1 MEETIDILLSKAKNK
16 FLLSNAV
23 AGRAKQISE
32 GSLPYV
38 NNFDPTNPIITAIRE
53 IANDKIKIRMVTA
66 GSKKPQEVK
75 VLDTEEAPDALTR
88 LAKEMK
94 GAVVKKVVKKKEKK
108 K

>member
-1 MEETIDILLSKAKNK
+1 MEESIDTLLSKAKNK

-23 AGRAKQISE
+23 AGRAKQIAE
-32 GSLPYV
+32 GSLPYI

-66 GSKKPQEVK
+66 ASKKPQEVQ
-75 VLDTEEAPDALTR
+75 VLTREEAPLSINR
-88 LAKEMK
+88 LAKEKK
-94 GAVVKKVVKKKEKK
+94 GAPAKKKEKK